1 MSDFVR
7 MNIRVPMAVRER
19 LESRSQ
25 ALGIPMSNY
34 IVQLVAEGL
43 ERKEIELLMQQK
55 VLEDAK
61 EIMQSLANE

>member
-1 MSDFVR
+1 
-7 MNIRVPMAVRER
+7 MAVRER

-43 ERKEIELLMQQK
+43 EPKEIELLMQQK

>member
-43 ERKEIELLMQQK
+43 ERKEIELIVQK
-55 VLEDAK
+55 KLLEDAK
-61 EIMQSLANE
+61 EIMQDFTNK

>member
-1 MSDFVR
+1 MSEFVR

-19 LESRSQ
+19 LENRSQ

-43 ERKEIELLMQQK
+43 ERKEIELLMQEK
-55 VLEDAK
+55 VLQEAR
-61 EIMQSLANE
+61 EIMQGMADK